1 MRFEVH
7 DVLEERM
14 QKTLHVLK
22 SEFASVRTGKASAH
36 VLDSIYVDYYG
47 ANTPLNQMATI
58 STPEAR
64 TLIVK
69 PFDKSVIN
77 DIEKALLTS
86 DLGINPN
93 NDGDKIILNFPM
105 LTEERR
111 VEFTKVVKDYAEEAK
126 IALRNERHDA
136 IDELK
141 KMEKNGELTE
151 DDLRRSLDSV
161 QDIIDEYN
169 KKIDDLTEKKIK
181 DIMTV

>member
-7 DVLEERM
+7 DELEERM
-14 QKTLHVLK
+14 KKTIHVLK
-22 SEFASVRTGKASAH
+22 SEFASIRTGKASTQ

-47 ANTPLNQMATI
+47 ARTPLNQMASI
-58 STPEAR
+58 SAPEAR
-64 TLIVK
+64 TLMVK
-69 PFDKSVIN
+69 PFDKNVLG
-77 DIEKALLTS
+77 DIEKALLKS

-105 LTEERR
+105 LTEESR
-111 VEFTKVVKDYAEEAK
+111 VEFTKTVKNYSEEAK

-141 KMEKNGELTE
+141 KMEKKSEITE
-151 DDLRRSLDSV
+151 DDLRKSLEEV
-161 QDIIDEYN
+161 QDIIDKYN
-169 KKIDDLTEKKIK
+169 EKIDEMTEKKIK